1 MGRFVHLPEQT
12 LEKIISM
19 HRQGYGYNLISKE
32 TKVPVNIV
40 RSRIGKSGR
49 CIKTKNQPNQVVRPQ
64 RPQVEIRRGKYD
76 HLFEEPMAK
85 GKMYEEYLKE
95 KNLKIVNY
103 DD

>member
-1 MGRFVHLPEQT
+1 MGRFVHLPEQV

-40 RSRIGKSGR
+40 RSRVGKSGKSTKTINR
-49 CIKTKNQPNQVVRPQ
+49 PKQAVRQVIVPIKQ
-64 RPQVEIRRGKYD
+64 GKYD
-76 HLFEEPMAK
+76 HLFEEPIAK

-95 KNLKIVNY
+95 KNIKIVNY